1 MRRNMNEIKKT
12 INTAKIIVIAEELK
26 RNNKDISIYA
36 IKEIAKQKNI
46 EMEMNY
52 ATITKTLKE
61 KGYEFVKVFDKNK
74 FSQRRIEMAQLTRL
88 GWTLQM
94 IADKY
99 GITRQGVSL
108 LLKKAALDD
117 NQVVVKSRTVK
128 SNLVEKNVVFVKR
141 SKKESCICQTC
152 GKQFFSKNKKRK
164 NCSKVCLKKSI
175 EKRTGGEWSR
185 IEKVDLVCSFCS
197 KPFQR
202 SKYLHKIVTRSKG
215 NSDKNYCSREC
226 YHSKNRTVPV
236 QGVLVS

>member
-1 MRRNMNEIKKT
+1 MNEIKKT

-52 ATITKTLKE
+52 ATITKTLKD

-128 SNLVEKNVVFVKR
+128 SNLVEKNVVFVRR
-141 SKKESCICQTC
+141 SKKESCICGTC
-152 GKQFFSKNKKRK
+152 G
-164 NCSKVCLKKSI
+164 
-175 EKRTGGEWSR
+175 
-185 IEKVDLVCSFCS
+185 
-197 KPFQR
+197 
-202 SKYLHKIVTRSKG
+202 
-215 NSDKNYCSREC
+215 
-226 YHSKNRTVPV
+226 
-236 QGVLVS
+236 